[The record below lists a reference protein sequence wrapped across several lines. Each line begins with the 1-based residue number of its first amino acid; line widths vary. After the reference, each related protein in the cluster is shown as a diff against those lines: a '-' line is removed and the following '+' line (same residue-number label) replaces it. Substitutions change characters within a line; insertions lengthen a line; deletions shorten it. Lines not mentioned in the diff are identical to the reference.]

1 MGHWPKGCME
11 KKKFAYDV
19 EIGTIMDYVEDH
31 FMLVI
36 KDETWSDEEIELIK
50 KGATLNFCYTQDLA
64 IFVLE
69 GGDIDSS
76 DFYFNIQDCDLKDEI
91 LEKELLDVELIL
103 VDGKNNVWYSKRKT
117 LSLEQSKI
125 ILDCLK
131 KQAQVGFMPG
141 EYEVNI
147 AGIQSA
153 YEPFELEKFSKVSIK
168 L

>member
-1 MGHWPKGCME
+1 ME
-11 KKKFAYDV
+11 KKKFAYDI
-19 EIGTIMDYVEDH
+19 EIGAIMDYVEDH

-36 KDETWSDEEIELIK
+36 KDEIWSDEEIELIK
-50 KGATLNFCYTQDLA
+50 KGAVLNFCYTQDLA

-76 DFYFNIQDCDLKDEI
+76 DFYFNIQDCDFKDEI

-103 VDGKNNVWYSKRKT
+103 VDGKNDVCYSKRKT
-117 LSLEQSKI
+117 LSLEQSKM

-131 KQAQVGFMPG
+131 KQAQVEFMPG

-147 AGIQSA
+147 TGIQSA
-153 YEPFELEKFSKVSIK
+153 YEPFELEKFSKVSMK

>member
-1 MGHWPKGCME
+1 ME
-11 KKKFAYDV
+11 KKKFAYEI

-91 LEKELLDVELIL
+91 LEKELLDVELIW

>member
-1 MGHWPKGCME
+1 ME

>member
-1 MGHWPKGCME
+1 ME

-19 EIGTIMDYVEDH
+19 GIGTIMDYVEDH

>member
-1 MGHWPKGCME
+1 ME

-131 KQAQVGFMPG
+131 NQAQVGFMPG

>member
-1 MGHWPKGCME
+1 ME

-103 VDGKNNVWYSKRKT
+103 LDGKNNVWYSKRKT

>member
-1 MGHWPKGCME
+1 ME

-131 KQAQVGFMPG
+131 NQAQVGFMPG
-141 EYEVNI
+141 EY
-147 AGIQSA
+147 
-153 YEPFELEKFSKVSIK
+153 
-168 L
+168 

>member
-1 MGHWPKGCME
+1 ME

-50 KGATLNFCYTQDLA
+50 KGATLNFCYMQDLA

-117 LSLEQSKI
+117 LSLDQSKI

>member
-1 MGHWPKGCME
+1 ME

-76 DFYFNIQDCDLKDEI
+76 DFYFNIQNCDLKDEI

>member
-1 MGHWPKGCME
+1 ME

-103 VDGKNNVWYSKRKT
+103 VDGKNDVCYSKRKT
-117 LSLEQSKI
+117 LSLEQSKM

>member
-1 MGHWPKGCME
+1 ME

-131 KQAQVGFMPG
+131 KQAQDGFMPG

>member
-1 MGHWPKGCME
+1 ME

-117 LSLEQSKI
+117 LSIEQSKI

>member
-1 MGHWPKGCME
+1 ME

-64 IFVLE
+64 IFVIE

>member
-1 MGHWPKGCME
+1 ME

-117 LSLEQSKI
+117 LSLDHIRLFEK
-125 ILDCLK
+125 
-131 KQAQVGFMPG
+131 
-141 EYEVNI
+141 
-147 AGIQSA
+147 AGTGWIYA
-153 YEPFELEKFSKVSIK
+153 R
-168 L
+168 

>member
-1 MGHWPKGCME
+1 ME

-117 LSLEQSKI
+117 LSLEQSQI

>member
-1 MGHWPKGCME
+1 ME

-153 YEPFELEKFSKVSIK
+153 YEPFELEKFSIVSIK

>member
-1 MGHWPKGCME
+1 ME

-103 VDGKNNVWYSKRKT
+103 IDGKNNVWYSKRKT

>member
-1 MGHWPKGCME
+1 ME

-131 KQAQVGFMPG
+131 KQAQVGFMPR

>member
-1 MGHWPKGCME
+1 ME

-147 AGIQSA
+147 VGIQSA

>member
-1 MGHWPKGCME
+1 ME

-91 LEKELLDVELIL
+91 LEKELLDVELFL

>member
-1 MGHWPKGCME
+1 ME

-19 EIGTIMDYVEDH
+19 EIGTIMDYVENH

-131 KQAQVGFMPG
+131 KQAQVGFMPD

>member
-1 MGHWPKGCME
+1 ME

-50 KGATLNFCYTQDLA
+50 KGATLNLCYTQDLA

-153 YEPFELEKFSKVSIK
+153 YEPFELENFRKYQ
-168 L
+168 

>member
-1 MGHWPKGCME
+1 ME

-36 KDETWSDEEIELIK
+36 KDETWSDEEIELVK

>member
-1 MGHWPKGCME
+1 ME

-91 LEKELLDVELIL
+91 LEKELLDIELIL

-117 LSLEQSKI
+117 LSLEQSQI

>member
-1 MGHWPKGCME
+1 ME

-103 VDGKNNVWYSKRKT
+103 IDGKNNVWYSKRKT
-117 LSLEQSKI
+117 LSLVQSKI

-131 KQAQVGFMPG
+131 KQAQVGFIPG

>member
-1 MGHWPKGCME
+1 ME

-91 LEKELLDVELIL
+91 LEKVLLDVELIL

>member
-1 MGHWPKGCME
+1 ME

-103 VDGKNNVWYSKRKT
+103 VDGKNNVWYSKRKS

>member
-1 MGHWPKGCME
+1 ME

-117 LSLEQSKI
+117 LCSEQSKI

>member
-1 MGHWPKGCME
+1 ME

-117 LSLEQSKI
+117 LSLDQSKI

>member
-1 MGHWPKGCME
+1 ME

-36 KDETWSDEEIELIK
+36 KDETWSDEEKKKKK

>member
-1 MGHWPKGCME
+1 ME

-125 ILDCLK
+125 ILDYLK

>member
-1 MGHWPKGCME
+1 ME

-76 DFYFNIQDCDLKDEI
+76 DFYFNIQDCDLKDEV

>member
-1 MGHWPKGCME
+1 ME
-11 KKKFAYDV
+11 KKKFAYDI
-19 EIGTIMDYVEDH
+19 EIGAIMDYVEDH

-76 DFYFNIQDCDLKDEI
+76 DFYFNIQDCDFKDEI

-103 VDGKNNVWYSKRKT
+103 VDGKNDVCYSKRKT

-131 KQAQVGFMPG
+131 KQAQVEFMPG

-153 YEPFELEKFSKVSIK
+153 YEPFELEKFSKVSMK

>member
-1 MGHWPKGCME
+1 ME
-11 KKKFAYDV
+11 KKKFEYDV

>member
-1 MGHWPKGCME
+1 ME

-153 YEPFELEKFSKVSIK
+153 YEPFELDKFSKVSIK

>member
-1 MGHWPKGCME
+1 ME

-153 YEPFELEKFSKVSIK
+153 YEPFELEKFSKVDNI
-168 L
+168 

>member
-1 MGHWPKGCME
+1 ME

-76 DFYFNIQDCDLKDEI
+76 DFYLNIQDCDLKDEI